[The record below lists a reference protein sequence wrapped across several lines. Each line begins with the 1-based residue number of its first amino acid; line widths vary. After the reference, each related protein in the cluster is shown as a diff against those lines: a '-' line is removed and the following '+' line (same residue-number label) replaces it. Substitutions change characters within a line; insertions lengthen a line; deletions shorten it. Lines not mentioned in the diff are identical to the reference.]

1 MHMPSW
7 LRSTPIA
14 GFQPF
19 PSMRPSPIKIRMAE
33 GRRIPLGG
41 QGREQADAR
50 AEKNGAADPAKGSAA
65 PGCCERGGTLYE
77 QPIEFPQ
84 FRHL

>member
-1 MHMPSW
+1 MP
-7 LRSTPIA
+7 
-14 GFQPF
+14 G
-19 PSMRPSPIKIRMAE
+19 
-33 GRRIPLGG
+33 
-41 QGREQADAR
+41 